1 MKRTVLF
8 LSIPLAWGCLPAA
21 TAQDVPWTMDDCM
34 RYAVENSP
42 AVRKQLHTND
52 TYRAEYQTS
61 VASFFPTLST
71 AVSTQHNFG
80 RAVDPETNTYVN
92 TTTFNNYYEGYASLP
107 LFDGGQLVNQWRM
120 AKLNRQAGMNDLQK
134 AKDDLALST
143 LEAFV
148 NVLYYRGAV
157 RFAQEKREESHRLL
171 HRTRRQEEL
180 GLKGRADVALVEAQA
195 AGDDYTLA
203 HQQHLHHTAL
213 LKLKE
218 LMNYPS
224 TEALEVDTTVVPQ
237 HFVYGDESGDDIYET
252 ARATNPTAL
261 QAGFKVDVARR
272 QHLIRKGQLYPAI
285 SLSAGIYTSY
295 YENLKAETRPNP
307 FGTQFSNNRGEYL
320 SLSFRFPLFDGLVR
334 LREVRRARNE
344 VRIAREVQTEV
355 LRQLEAAIVQSL
367 SDRDDYAHE
376 SIQMEK
382 KLRADELAYQ
392 LTLRKFEEGLM
403 SPIELQTSAAAL
415 LESKA
420 GLLQKQLMYLLK
432 CRQVDYYK
440 GEPVIRQ
447 LTIDN

>member
-1 MKRTVLF
+1 MKKTVLL
-8 LSIPLAWGCLPAA
+8 LSIPLAWGCMPAA
-21 TAQDVPWTMDDCM
+21 TAQDMRWTMDDCM

-52 TYRAEYQTS
+52 TYRAEYQSS
-61 VASFFPTLST
+61 VASFFPSLTT

-80 RAVDPETNTYVN
+80 RAIDPETNTYVN

-157 RFAQEKREESHRLL
+157 RFAREKREESHRLL
-171 HRTRRQEEL
+171 YKERRQEEL
-180 GLKGRADVALVEAQA
+180 GLRGKADVALVEAQA
-195 AGDDYTLA
+195 AGDDYILA
-203 HQQHLHHTAL
+203 NQQHLYHTAM

-224 TEALEVDTTVVPQ
+224 GETLEVDTTAATPD
-237 HFVYGDESGDDIYET
+237 FIYADELSGAIYET
-252 ARATNPTAL
+252 AKATNPTAL
-261 QAGFKVDVARR
+261 QAAYKIDIARR
-272 QHLIRKGQLYPAI
+272 QHLIRKGQLFPTI
-285 SLSAGIYTSY
+285 TLSTGIYTSY
-295 YENLKAETRPNP
+295 YENLKSDTNP
-307 FGTQFSNNRGEYL
+307 TAFKTQFANNRGEYL
-320 SLSFRFPLFDGLVR
+320 SIGFRFPLFDGLVR
-334 LREVRRARNE
+334 HREARRARNQ
-344 VRIAREVQTEV
+344 VRIAREEYTEV
-355 LRQLEAAIVQSL
+355 LRQLEAAIEQSL
-367 SDRDDYAHE
+367 SDRDGYARE
-376 SIQMEK
+376 CIQMEK

-403 SPIELQTSAAAL
+403 SPIDLKNSAATL

-420 GLLQKQLMYLLK
+420 LLLQKQLMHLLK

-440 GEPVIRQ
+440 GEPVIR
-447 LTIDN
+447 